1 MNQIWLFHKFDD
13 IERGIV
19 DCDNRG
25 LRRSL
30 TATIADC
37 DDRGLRRSR
46 TTTITDWDLACS
58 LIFLISVKEFPKMC
72 SYLQNWLNL
81 PSTSDVTEAR
91 VDWFLFDLFVFLI
104 GGGAWTSGGAW
115 WSLSIELTLELATDA
130 ARLRTPV
137 LAATPVLAF
146 KNWVLCLCFAFTF
159 DFDEVGGDLST
170 K

>member
-1 MNQIWLFHKFDD
+1 MNQIWLFHQFDD

-46 TTTITDWDLACS
+46 TATITDWDLACS
-58 LIFLISVKEFPKMC
+58 LIFLISVEEFPKMC
-72 SYLQNWLNL
+72 SYLQNWPNL
-81 PSTSDVTEAR
+81 PSTSDVTETR
-91 VDWFLFDLFVFLI
+91 EVWFLFDLFVL
-104 GGGAWTSGGAW
+104 GGDRLTGA

-137 LAATPVLAF
+137 LAATPVLEF

-159 DFDEVGGDLST
+159 DVFVGAGGDLST

>member
-1 MNQIWLFHKFDD
+1 MLFWCNIPSASDD
-13 IERGIV
+13 IE
-19 DCDNRG
+19 
-25 LRRSL
+25 
-30 TATIADC
+30 
-37 DDRGLRRSR
+37 
-46 TTTITDWDLACS
+46 
-58 LIFLISVKEFPKMC
+58 
-72 SYLQNWLNL
+72 
-81 PSTSDVTEAR
+81 AR
-91 VDWFLFDLFVFLI
+91 VAWFLFDLFVFFED
-104 GGGAWTSGGAW
+104 GATGA

>member
-1 MNQIWLFHKFDD
+1 
-13 IERGIV
+13 
-19 DCDNRG
+19 
-25 LRRSL
+25 
-30 TATIADC
+30 
-37 DDRGLRRSR
+37 
-46 TTTITDWDLACS
+46 
-58 LIFLISVKEFPKMC
+58 MC
-72 SYLQNWLNL
+72 PYGMGHTYIPNL

-91 VDWFLFDLFVFLI
+91 VDWFLFDLFVFLAWI
-104 GGGAWTSGGAW
+104 GGGA

>member
-1 MNQIWLFHKFDD
+1 MW
-13 IERGIV
+13 
-19 DCDNRG
+19 
-25 LRRSL
+25 
-30 TATIADC
+30 
-37 DDRGLRRSR
+37 
-46 TTTITDWDLACS
+46 
-58 LIFLISVKEFPKMC
+58 
-72 SYLQNWLNL
+72 SYLSNL